1 MIIVNNQKYIAASF
15 DNEEEIERVVI
26 ENAEYIFGPDSI
38 MLPKSMIRSAEGSG
52 TIPDGYAIDFA
63 SRRWFIVEAELSS
76 HSVWGHIAPQV
87 SKQIVAAQQ
96 PTSRNLLIEV
106 VINRLRDDQVLKE
119 RIDEMGIP
127 EIDIRKVLT
136 EIMESRPIVGI
147 PIDHVSID
155 LREWAQTLKNEVKLW
170 IVRKLVDFKD
180 PSAVLYEI
188 PDEYRPVFDTS
199 EDSDNSQISTYY
211 DVSLSD
217 LLEVNLLAPSQELVM
232 TYKPRGTS
240 TRQTFTAFVSED
252 GALVVDGRSYS
263 APSYAALY
271 CIQKAGSTRNT
282 VNGWISWKTQDDK
295 WLADLRTNFL
305 NNYKP
310 SSDSLNSTS

>member
-1 MIIVNNQKYIAASF
+1 MILVNNRKYIAASF
-15 DNEEEIERVVI
+15 ANEDEIERVVL

-38 MLPKSMIRSAEGSG
+38 MLPKSLIRSADGSG

-96 PTSRNLLIEV
+96 PASRKLLIEV
-106 VINRLRDDQVLKE
+106 VINRLRDDLILKE
-119 RIDEMGIP
+119 RIDEMGIA

-147 PIDHVSID
+147 PIDHVSAD

-180 PSAVLYEI
+180 PSSVLYEI

-199 EDSDNSQISTYY
+199 EESDSNQIATFY

-217 LLEVNLLAPSQELVM
+217 LLEEKLLTPGQELVM
-232 TYKPRGTS
+232 TYKPRGAS
-240 TRQTFTAFVSED
+240 ARQSYTATVTEE
-252 GALVVDGRSYS
+252 GAIVVDGRSYS

-271 CIQKAGSTRNT
+271 CIQKSGSTRNT
-282 VNGWISWKTQDDK
+282 VNGWTSWKTLNDK
-295 WLADLRTNFL
+295 WLSDLRTEYL
-305 NNYKP
+305 KA
-310 SSDSLNSTS
+310 SSRQTDPQGSV

>member
-1 MIIVNNQKYIAASF
+1 MIIVNNRKYIAASF
-15 DNEEEIERVVI
+15 ASEDEIERVVL

-38 MLPKSMIRSAEGSG
+38 MLPKSLIRSADGSG

-63 SRRWFIVEAELSS
+63 SRRWFIVEAELSA

-96 PTSRNLLIEV
+96 PASRKHLIEV
-106 VINRLRDDQVLKE
+106 VINRLRDDQLLKE
-119 RIDEMGIP
+119 RIDEMGIA

-136 EIMESRPIVGI
+136 EIIESRPIVGI
-147 PIDHVSID
+147 PIDHVSTD

-188 PDEYRPVFDTS
+188 PDDFRPVFDTT
-199 EDSDNSQISTYY
+199 EEPDNNQIATFY

-217 LLEVNLLAPSQELVM
+217 LLEEKLLTPGQELVM
-232 TYKPRGTS
+232 SYKPRGAS
-240 TRQTFTAFVSED
+240 ARQNFTATITED
-252 GALVVDGRSYS
+252 GAIVVDGRSYS

-282 VNGWISWKTQDDK
+282 VNGWISWKTKDDR
-295 WLADLRTNFL
+295 WLADLRTEYL
-305 NNYKP
+305 KA
-310 SSDSLNSTS
+310 SGRQTDSQVSA